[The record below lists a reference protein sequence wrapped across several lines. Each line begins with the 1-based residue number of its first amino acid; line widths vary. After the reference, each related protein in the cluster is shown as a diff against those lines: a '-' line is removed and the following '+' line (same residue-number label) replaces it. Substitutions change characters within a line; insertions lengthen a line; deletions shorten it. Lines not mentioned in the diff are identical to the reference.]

1 MIVALLSG
9 VGLGALACRG
19 DDAVPAGPPVT
30 RAAPTGE
37 PRRVTLALGA
47 VPAGQTTDAYIAAF
61 ATAARYADVILIQRA
76 PPWSEFL
83 PGGHVTKATEDLTRL
98 EMALARQ
105 YQLRVFFVID
115 PTDPAVERSRLIDV
129 PPGVDTADGLGNR
142 DLRAALAGYAAYVA
156 RNYRPAY
163 LAIGAEVDMYA
174 ERRPDQFEG
183 FVGAYE
189 AAYDVARAASP
200 GTLVFPTFQL
210 EDLEGNFGPAHPPRW
225 DLLASFE
232 GRIDALAVTTFPFL
246 AKLPSAR
253 ALRPDYYAQLRERF
267 PGPIIIAAA
276 GYTSVPVDGSSSPG
290 TEEDQLGYVERLRD
304 DSEKLGFELVTWLAA
319 ADPPVSPAGPSGS
332 FRGIGLLRVDGSEKL
347 AWAAWEAWSRRPLEA
362 APR

>member
-1 MIVALLSG
+1 
-9 VGLGALACRG
+9 
-19 DDAVPAGPPVT
+19 VT
-30 RAAPTGE
+30 REAPAGE
-37 PRRVTLALGA
+37 PRRVTLGLGA
-47 VPAGQTTDAYIAAF
+47 VPAGQTTDAYIASF
-61 ATAARYADVILIQRA
+61 AVAARHADVIMIQRA

-98 EMALARQ
+98 ETALVRQ

-129 PPGVDTADGLGNR
+129 PAGVDTADGLGNG

-163 LAIGAEVDMYA
+163 LAIGAEIDMYA

-189 AAYDVARAASP
+189 EAYDVARAASP
-200 GTLVFPTFQL
+200 ATLVFPTFQL
-210 EDLEGNFGPAHPPRW
+210 EDLEGNFGAAHPPRW
-225 DLLASFE
+225 DLLNAFE
-232 GRIDALAVTTFPFL
+232 GHLDALAVTTFPFL

-253 ALRPDYYAQLRERF
+253 TLRPDYHSQLRQHF
-267 PGPIIIAAA
+267 AGPIIIAAA

-304 DSEKLGFELVTWLAA
+304 DAEKLGFELVTWLAA
-319 ADPPVSPAGPSGS
+319 TDPPVSPGGTGAS
-332 FRGIGLLRVDGSEKL
+332 FRGIGLRRADGSDKL
-347 AWAAWEAWSRRPLEA
+347 AWAAWEEWSRRPLEA
-362 APR
+362 PAR